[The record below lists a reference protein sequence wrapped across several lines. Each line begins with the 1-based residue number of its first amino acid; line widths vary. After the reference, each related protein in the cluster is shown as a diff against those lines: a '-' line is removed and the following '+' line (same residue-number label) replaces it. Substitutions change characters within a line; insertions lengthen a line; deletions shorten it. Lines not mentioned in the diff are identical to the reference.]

1 MLPQCAGGAYAPAM
15 ATPPPRP
22 DDYDPSAFP
31 PFAVTVDVVV
41 MTVSDDELQVAL
53 IERGGEPYRGMW
65 ALPGGFKRPD
75 ETLEAAAVREL
86 REEAGAAGPGVAL
99 AQFGAYGDPGR
110 DPRMD
115 VVTIGFSAAVEEPL
129 PLAAGTDARTAR
141 WTPVADVLEGRLPL
155 AFDHA
160 RIVAD
165 AHARLADDLERTDAV
180 LALVGREFTVS
191 RLRRAYEAVWRL
203 ELPPSARAGF
213 ALDRRN
219 FRRQLDAP
227 PGPFLTETG
236 RSTADLPDTSL
247 PGRPAAFHRP
257 TAAWREASPVRRPKV
272 LRGR

>member
-1 MLPQCAGGAYAPAM
+1 M
-15 ATPPPRP
+15 PPTAAERP
-22 DDYDPSAFP
+22 DGYDPTQFP
-31 PFAVTVDVVV
+31 PFAVTVDVVLV
-41 MTVSDDELQVAL
+41 TVIDDELHLAL
-53 IERGGEPYRGMW
+53 IERGNAPYLGMW

-75 ETLEAAAVREL
+75 ETLEEAAVREL
-86 REEAGAAGPGVAL
+86 GEEAGARGPRL

-115 VVTIGFSAAVEEPL
+115 VVTVGFAAAVAEPV
-129 PLAAGTDARTAR
+129 PLTAGTDARRAA
-141 WTPVADVLEGRLPL
+141 WTPVADVLDGRIEL

-165 AHARLADDLERTDAV
+165 ARARLADDLERTDAV

-203 ELPPSARAGF
+203 DLPPRERAGF

-236 RSTADLPDTSL
+236 RSTSDIPDSSL
-247 PGRPAAFHRP
+247 PGRPAAFHRA
-257 TAAWREASPVRRPKV
+257 TRAWRETSPVKRPRS
-272 LRGR
+272 LR